1 MDFKAPIQAEFKYG
15 KHTVTIE
22 SGHLALQATSTVIV
36 RIDKCIIMAN
46 ISHKESDNKDFFP
59 LSVHYCEKSYSA
71 RKFLEASIE
80 EKVDQAHVKF

>member
-36 RIDKCIIMAN
+36 KIDKCIIMAN
-46 ISHKESDNKDFFP
+46 ISHKDADNKDFF
-59 LSVHYCEKSYSA
+59 SVICS
-71 RKFLEASIE
+71 L
-80 EKVDQAHVKF
+80 